1 MKRWPVAAVCVLA
14 TTTVA
19 AQAPDASGDAA
30 PRVTVTKKGR
40 KVQRVMEHTAPITI
54 EVPAKPTKTCE
65 ATIVVEYE
73 QRNTLAHA
81 SGSIENPRCAA
92 SGGSYTMVISVRTAS
107 GEIKMLEFEEP
118 WRRSDDRPVQFEH
131 DYPIGPN
138 VDLLRVRPRGLRCT
152 CDEAPA
158 E

>member
-1 MKRWPVAAVCVLA
+1 MKRWPVAAICALA
-14 TTTVA
+14 AATAA
-19 AQAPDASGDAA
+19 AQAPDASGDAV

-40 KVQRVMEHTAPITI
+40 KVQRVMEQTVPITI

-65 ATIVVEYE
+65 ATIAIEYQ
-73 QRNTLAHA
+73 QRDTQAHA
-81 SGSIENPRCAA
+81 SGSIENPQCAA

-107 GEIKMLEFEEP
+107 GEIKTLEFEEQ
-118 WRRSDDRPVQFEH
+118 WRRADDRSVQLER

-152 CDEAPA
+152 CDDAPA
-158 E
+158 Q